1 MNNYE
6 TSANDQFVTDYLLV
20 VENDASAYAHIQ
32 QRKAEAEGDAYLLG
46 FWLWEEF
53 EDGVMEATEAMPEV
67 QQLLFRQ
74 MLIGYQEAFNRIG
87 AHFMYSN

>member
-6 TSANDQFVTDYLLV
+6 TTANDQFVTDYLLV

-32 QRKAEAEGDAYLLG
+32 ERKAEANGDPYLLG

-53 EDGVMEATEAMPEV
+53 EEGVMEATEAMPEV

>member
-6 TSANDQFVTDYLLV
+6 TTANDQFVTDYLLV

-32 QRKAEAEGDAYLLG
+32 ERKAEAEGDAYLLG

-53 EDGVMEATEAMPEV
+53 EDGVMEATEAMTEI

-87 AHFMYSN
+87 AHFMYEN